1 MDRVPIIRGNVCVFI
16 RGSKFLKDLFQ
27 GNFIMALC
35 SFGGLNDQCGATSW
49 AAHEIGMFP
58 LLTCDKDITAWLK
71 CASGAS
77 RVRGRPGD
85 AKATGDS
92 KDQSG
97 IINVLPQMAF
107 IAIQETL
114 PTEERRRYKVPDIAV
129 SKGIVCF

>member
-1 MDRVPIIRGNVCVFI
+1 MESGPSPHYSRECFCFHQGFEISER
-16 RGSKFLKDLFQ
+16 DLFQ

-77 RVRGRPGD
+77 RARGRPGD

-92 KDQSG
+92 KDQLG
-97 IINVLPQMAF
+97 IIKR
-107 IAIQETL
+107 T
-114 PTEERRRYKVPDIAV
+114 PTNGFYRDPGD
-129 SKGIVCF
+129 SSD